1 MPTIIRLRDLK
12 KKKEPNKNRSAKYY
26 NSKSWQT
33 IRNRYIRDYPLCEI
47 CLSKGITKAAEEVH
61 HKKFILSGTTEA
73 ERFDLLTDKSNLIS
87 VCKEC
92 HSKLHAYAKKY
103 HLNYADHY
111 D

>member
-33 IRNRYIRDYPLCEI
+33 IRNRYIRDYPLCER
-47 CLSKGITKAAEEVH
+47 CLANGKTVPAEHIHHLVPFLTGITEE
-61 HKKFILSGTTEA
+61 
-73 ERFDLLTDKSNLIS
+73 ERWKLLTDVDNLQAL
-87 VCKEC
+87 CAKCHKEI
-92 HSKLHAYAKKY
+92 HNMMHE
-103 HLNYADHY
+103 HY